1 MHGNSKTGTTQQNH
15 NTKYNVVHPQ
25 CRGYVHKL
33 RFIPLSSKP
42 QFICALSCRF
52 LLPLTAAHTAV
63 GFYAHSCRPFLLSYK
78 TLCAHSCRGRPRT
91 QLGLVPSLLHLI
103 FLTSKSLT
111 YPFSISAYLYC
122 AAYKN
127 HGLKPWAPTETLTLD
142 LTHGFITKREGFDLP

>member
-1 MHGNSKTGTTQQNH
+1 MHGNNKTGTTQQNH

-33 RFIPLSSKP
+33 CFIPLSSKP
-42 QFICALSCRF
+42 QFIYALSYRF
-52 LLPLTAAHTAV
+52 LLP
-63 GFYAHSCRPFLLSYK
+63 FDSRAHSSRLL
-78 TLCAHSCRGRPRT
+78 RT
-91 QLGLVPSLLHLI
+91 QLQRSSTHTAGTCSFPTKSN
-103 FLTSKSLT
+103 LTSPYLSYIKSLT

-127 HGLKPWAPTETLTLD
+127 HGLKPWAPTKTLTQD